1 MITPQKPKSL
11 DPQAADAWT
20 IDCKSKDSQNS
31 ANVNLKFLTRT
42 LAAAVLAFAGIHAE
56 AQDLIAR
63 QAPVDVH
70 LNSVKH
76 VDIDNTMETADLNNP
91 ASNFYSNWDQK
102 NLRGSQGFI
111 PKGTR
116 IDLRGFAM
124 PTTSRKINSKFG
136 RRWGRMHEGIDIKV
150 YVGDTIRAAFD
161 GKVRIR
167 AYNGRGY
174 GYYIVLRHPNG
185 IETLYGHMSRQ
196 LVKENQ
202 TVRAG
207 QPIGLGGNTGR
218 SSGSHLHFEVRL
230 CSTPIDP
237 ALLFDFPN
245 QDVTGNVYVTTKN
258 YGERGSVALASAQR
272 MDAESGQQHDEV
284 ASTSAHSTETR
295 LSGSMNAGYDD
306 AVDEEEE
313 AEDVAAVK
321 SKTSTRN
328 ARKSRRARASRTRY
342 TTVKSGD
349 TLYGIAKRNGTTVKE
364 LCRKNGI
371 KATKALRPGQRLTL

>member
-1 MITPQKPKSL
+1 MCERLQVKGFTK
-11 DPQAADAWT
+11 
-20 IDCKSKDSQNS
+20 QN
-31 ANVNLKFLTRT
+31 ANVNLKFLTRA
-42 LAAAVLAFAGIHAE
+42 LSAAVLALTSIHAE

-76 VDIDNTMETADLNNP
+76 VTIDNTMEMADLNNP

-102 NLRGSQGFI
+102 NLRGSKGFI

-116 IDLRGFAM
+116 IDLRDFAM

-167 AYNGRGY
+167 AYNGSGY

-218 SSGSHLHFEVRL
+218 SFGSHLHFEVRL

-245 QDVTGNVYVTTKN
+245 QDVTGNFYVTTKN
-258 YGERGSVALASAQR
+258 YGERGSMALASAQR
-272 MDAESGQQHDEV
+272 METESGQQRGEV
-284 ASTSAHSTETR
+284 AASSTHSTETR
-295 LSGSMNAGYDD
+295 LSGSMNAGYED
-306 AVDEEEE
+306 AVEEEE
-313 AEDVAAVK
+313 EEVEEVKAVK
-321 SKTSTRN
+321 VKAKTTTRST
-328 ARKSRRARASRTRY
+328 RKSRRAKASRTRH

>member
-1 MITPQKPKSL
+1 VTNLLVTGFTQNLVKNVKITLFKHPM
-11 DPQAADAWT
+11 
-20 IDCKSKDSQNS
+20 
-31 ANVNLKFLTRT
+31 
-42 LAAAVLAFAGIHAE
+42 VLALLSFMTAGDVS
-56 AQDLIAR
+56 AQDFIAR

-70 LNSVKH
+70 MKNVKN
-76 VDIDNTMETADLNNP
+76 VSFDNTIETSDLNNP
-91 ASNFYSNWDQK
+91 ASNFYTNWDQK
-102 NLRGSQGFI
+102 NLRGSKGFI

-124 PTTSRKINSKFG
+124 PTESRKINSKFG
-136 RRWGRMHEGIDIKV
+136 RRWGRMHEGLDIKV

-174 GYYIVLRHPNG
+174 GYYIVLRHTNG
-185 IETLYGHMSRQ
+185 LETLYGHMSKQ

-202 TVRAG
+202 IVRAG

-218 SSGSHLHFEVRL
+218 SFGSHLHFEIRL

-245 QDVTGNVYVTTKN
+245 QDVTGNFYVTSKN
-258 YGERGSVALASAQR
+258 YGEHRNIALASAQR
-272 MDAESGQQHDEV
+272 IQDENEQRAESNATALH
-284 ASTSAHSTETR
+284 TENTAPIAA
-295 LSGSMNAGYDD
+295 MNAGFDED
-306 AVDEEEE
+306 ANEETIGSE
-313 AEDVAAVK
+313 ASTQQKAAA
-321 SKTSTRN
+321 TTR
-328 ARKSRRARASRTRY
+328 RTRRSRTARSRY

-349 TLYGIAKRNGTTVKE
+349 TLYGIAKRNGTTVRD

-371 KATKALRPGQRLTL
+371 KANKALRLGQRINL

>member
-1 MITPQKPKSL
+1 MK
-11 DPQAADAWT
+11 
-20 IDCKSKDSQNS
+20 
-31 ANVNLKFLTRT
+31 
-42 LAAAVLAFAGIHAE
+42 
-56 AQDLIAR
+56 
-63 QAPVDVH
+63 
-70 LNSVKH
+70 SVKH
-76 VDIDNTMETADLNNP
+76 VAIDNTMETVDLNNP

-102 NLRGSQGFI
+102 NLRGSKGFI

-124 PTTSRKINSKFG
+124 PTTSRKINSNFG

-167 AYNGRGY
+167 AYNGNGY

-202 TVRAG
+202 MVRAG

-218 SSGSHLHFEVRL
+218 SFGSHLHFEVRL
-230 CSTPIDP
+230 CSTPINP

-245 QDVTGNVYVTTKN
+245 QDVTGNFYVTTKN
-258 YGERGSVALASAQR
+258 YGERSSAVAASVQRIEAERDRQSEMAASSTLLA
-272 MDAESGQQHDEV
+272 
-284 ASTSAHSTETR
+284 ETR
-295 LSGSMNAGYDD
+295 HSGSMNAGYDD
-306 AVDEEEE
+306 AVEEEEE
-313 AEDVAAVK
+313 AEEVRAAK
-321 SKTSTRN
+321 KQTTTRST
-328 ARKSRRARASRTRY
+328 RKSRRAKASRSHY
-342 TTVKSGD
+342 TTVKNGD
-349 TLYGIAKRNGTTVKE
+349 TLYQIAKRNGTTVKN

-371 KATKALRPGQRLTL
+371 KATKPLRPGQRITL

>member
-1 MITPQKPKSL
+1 MT
-11 DPQAADAWT
+11 
-20 IDCKSKDSQNS
+20 
-31 ANVNLKFLTRT
+31 VNLKFLTHT
-42 LAAAVLAFAGIHAE
+42 LAATVLALASTHAA

-70 LNSVKH
+70 MKSVKH
-76 VDIDNTMETADLNNP
+76 VAIDNTMETVDLNNP
-91 ASNFYSNWDQK
+91 AANFYSNWDQK
-102 NLRGSQGFI
+102 NLRGSKGFI

-124 PTTSRKINSKFG
+124 PTTSRKINSNFG

-167 AYNGRGY
+167 AYNGSGY

-185 IETLYGHMSRQ
+185 LETLYGHMSRQ

-218 SSGSHLHFEVRL
+218 SFGSHLHFEVRL
-230 CSTPIDP
+230 CSTPINP

-245 QDVTGNVYVTTKN
+245 QDVTGNFYVTTKN
-258 YGERGSVALASAQR
+258 YGERGSAVMASVQR
-272 MDAESGQQHDEV
+272 METESEQQSEHGEV
-284 ASTSAHSTETR
+284 AATTTRSTETQR
-295 LSGSMNAGYDD
+295 LSGSMNAGYED
-306 AVDEEEE
+306 AVDEAEE
-313 AEDVAAVK
+313 AEEVK
-321 SKTSTRN
+321 ATKAQTTTRN
-328 ARKSRRARASRTRY
+328 ARKSRRTKAKRTRY

-349 TLYGIAKRNGTTVKE
+349 TLYQIAKRNGTTVKE

-371 KATKALRPGQRLTL
+371 KATKALHPGQRITL